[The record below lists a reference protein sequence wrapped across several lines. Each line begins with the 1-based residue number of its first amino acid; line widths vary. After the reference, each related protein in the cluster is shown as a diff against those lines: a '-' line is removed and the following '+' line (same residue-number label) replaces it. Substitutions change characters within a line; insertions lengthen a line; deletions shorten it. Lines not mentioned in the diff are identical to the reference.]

1 MRDMSAKTIGAIRTA
16 GTPSKLPPNNM
27 KKIEGM
33 MLLCRGNKCGA
44 IFWKKYANEA
54 GANVLAVI
62 MSPQS
67 NPTII

>member
-1 MRDMSAKTIGAIRTA
+1 
-16 GTPSKLPPNNM
+16 M